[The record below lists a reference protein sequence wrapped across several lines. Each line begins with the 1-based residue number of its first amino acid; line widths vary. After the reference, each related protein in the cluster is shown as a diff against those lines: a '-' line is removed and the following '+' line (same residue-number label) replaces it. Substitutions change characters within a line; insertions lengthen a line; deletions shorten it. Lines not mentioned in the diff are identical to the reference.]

1 MALDQSLAAQSACCT
16 RSALD
21 LDAGFCNDCGKPLI
35 RCMASAECGSLLDD
49 AGLCPVCVRPQLA
62 LDAGAAAM
70 VREGGKLALPLT
82 ITNASTIGRP
92 LFITGLW
99 VKEED
104 GALREIELPFKRLEP
119 GATANVGIRTGR
131 LDYAGTH
138 QVDLLIAAATRFE
151 WREEQYLFS
160 SAIIFPVENKDQSGP
175 VTNVTVNADQVG
187 AGFTV
192 YNPTRIESDRA
203 AGLDTHLKPV
213 ELSIIRADQAERRT
227 GRRGYS
233 TGVQVPRRV
242 AFEWIGFDQDHVP
255 FDGPVL
261 KPSGLLCC
269 GRNATDFAVGAN
281 DVRLAINGP
290 DGCIDETLSL
300 AVSRQHFTLYTESGR
315 LMLRVDSQF
324 GLRVNGDAYGRTK
337 TVVLNDG
344 DTITP
349 LRKMPDALAISVQ
362 FETQQETV
370 TRIMVRRTSKA

>member
-1 MALDQSLAAQSACCT
+1 MALDQPLAAQSVCCT

-21 LDAGFCNDCGKPLI
+21 PEAGFCNDCGKPLF

-62 LDAGAAAM
+62 LDAGAAAT

-82 ITNASTIGRP
+82 ITNAATIGRP

-99 VKEED
+99 VREED
-104 GALREIELPFKRLEP
+104 GGLREIELPFKRLEP
-119 GATANVGIRTGR
+119 GATANVGVRTGR

-151 WREEQYLFS
+151 WREEKYLFS
-160 SAIIFPVENKDQSGP
+160 SAIIFPVESKDQSGP

-203 AGLDTHLKPV
+203 AGLDSHLKPV
-213 ELSIIRADQAERRT
+213 KLSIKRADQAERRL
-227 GRRGYS
+227 GLRGYS
-233 TGVQVPRRV
+233 SGVQVPRRV
-242 AFEWIGFDQDHVP
+242 AFEWAGFDQEHAP
-255 FDGPVL
+255 FDGPIL
-261 KPSGLLCC
+261 KPSGLICC
-269 GRNATDFAVGAN
+269 GRNATNLATGAN
-281 DVRLAINGP
+281 DVRLAVSGPNGL
-290 DGCIDETLSL
+290 DEARSL

-349 LRKMPDALAISVQ
+349 LRKMPNALALSVT

-370 TRIMVRRTSKA
+370 TRIMLRRTSRA